1 MFLRAYVRTKDGKR
15 HTYFSLVESRRTER
29 GPRQRIVAQLGE
41 LSPDEQRRWQRT
53 AIFHARHAEG
63 RELSLFPAEA
73 LGANVVSTTEALHP
87 GVGTRAEARAGES
100 GQAVA
105 SDSRFGAAPA
115 DPGPDVV
122 RVRLGKVGWKNAR
135 AFGDV
140 WLGLQL
146 WKKLG
151 LDEIVARH
159 IPQGQETAPP
169 ATMVAI
175 EVISRLCV
183 GNGGETSEF
192 ALAEHGYRRTALEDL
207 LGVPDA
213 VVNKDRLYRTLD
225 ALLEAKEPIERDLKQ
240 NLGELFSLNFD
251 LLLCDLT
258 SSFFEGLA
266 EENDLAARGYSRDH
280 RADCRQIVLA
290 MIVTP
295 DGFPLYHEVF
305 AGNTNDAAAFPK
317 IVEKMESRFGQARR
331 VWVVDRGI
339 ASQANLDFLKQRKQS
354 FLVGTLRSQLAEFE
368 GELCTRHWQQIRES
382 VEVKTVQRE
391 GRTYVLARSSQ
402 RRLKER
408 AIRKRQLL
416 GWHED
421 LKKLTARVEN
431 GRLKN
436 ADKAVEQIGRLR
448 ERWPAASK
456 FAQVDVTRD
465 DQGCATRVTWN
476 YDRPRLRAALARDG
490 AYLLLS
496 DQVDW
501 SPEQLWATYMQLT
514 RAEEAFRSMKSN
526 LLLRPMWHQLSGR
539 IQAHV
544 FVCVLAYA
552 LWKALDHMLRHA
564 GLMTHIRKPDPQRKN
579 ATPKDRPMSP
589 AVALRLLHD
598 VQIGDILLTTVDDR
612 ILRLR
617 RVARPNPEQAEL
629 LAGLRLTLP
638 ERLCADCDV
647 TEPGQLGLPTE
658 REPPKM

>member
-1 MFLRAYVRTKDGKR
+1 MVVGEVNRMFLRASHRSKDGKR

-29 GPRQRIVAQLGE
+29 GPRQRIVAQHGE

-53 AIFHARHAEG
+53 AIFHARHDEG
-63 RELSLFPAEA
+63 RELSLLPAEA
-73 LGANVVSTTEALHP
+73 LAPQTSSVDALQSRRPESTKQ
-87 GVGTRAEARAGES
+87 V
-100 GQAVA
+100 
-105 SDSRFGAAPA
+105 D
-115 DPGPDVV
+115 DDPDVV
-122 RVRLGKVGWKNAR
+122 RVRLGKCGWANAR

-151 LDEIVARH
+151 LDQIVARH
-159 IPQGQETAPP
+159 VPEGRELAPP
-169 ATMVAI
+169 AAMVAI
-175 EVISRLCV
+175 EVIARLCV
-183 GNGGETSEF
+183 GNGGQTSEF

-207 LGVPDA
+207 LGVPDE
-213 VVNKDRLYRTLD
+213 VVTKDRLYRTLD
-225 ALLEAKEPIERDLKQ
+225 ALLEAKEPIERDLKER
-240 NLGELFSLNFD
+240 LGELFSLRFD

-280 RADCRQIVLA
+280 RADCKQIVLA

-317 IVEKMESRFGQARR
+317 IVERMESRFGSARR
-331 VWVVDRGI
+331 VWVLDRGI
-339 ASQANLDFLKQRKQS
+339 ASQANLDFLKERKQS
-354 FLVGTLRSQLAEFE
+354 FLVGTPRSQLSEFE
-368 GELCTRHWQQIRES
+368 AELCTKDWHQVRET
-382 VEVKTVQRE
+382 VEVKTVPRDGQ
-391 GRTYVLARSSQ
+391 TYVLARSAQ

-416 GWHED
+416 GWHTD
-421 LKKLTARVEN
+421 LKRLAARVQK
-431 GRLKN
+431 GQRKR
-436 ADKAVEQIGRLR
+436 ADKAIEQIGRLR
-448 ERWPAASK
+448 ERWPAASR
-456 FAQVDVTRD
+456 FGQVEVSRD
-465 DQGCATRVTWN
+465 EDGRATRVSWK

-514 RAEEAFRSMKSN
+514 RAEEAFRAMKSN

-544 FVCVLAYA
+544 FICVLAYA
-552 LWKALDHMLRHA
+552 LWKALDHLLHNA
-564 GLMTHIRKPDPQRKN
+564 GLMTHIRKPDPARKK
-579 ATPKDRPMSP
+579 AVPKDRPMSP
-589 AVALRLLHD
+589 AVALRLLYD
-598 VQIGDILLTTVDDR
+598 VPIGDILLTTVDDR

-617 RVARPNPEQAEL
+617 RVARPNAAQAEL
-629 LAGLRLTLP
+629 LAGLGLTLP

-647 TEPGQLGLPTE
+647 TEPADFGLPTDRATPE
-658 REPPKM
+658 M